1 MKMKRFLAIVIL
13 LILVISL
20 IGTIYVA
27 IFTSNIR
34 LLFVF
39 LFIDIVIP
47 VVIYAYLIITKHIRN
62 LNKRD
67 YDK

>member
-1 MKMKRFLAIVIL
+1 MKIKRFLAIVIL
-13 LILVISL
+13 LILAISL

-39 LFIDIVIP
+39 LFIDIVMP
-47 VVIYAYLIITKHIRN
+47 VVVYAYLIIIKQIRN
-62 LNKRD
+62 LDNKD
-67 YDK
+67 DDK

>member
-67 YDK
+67 DNK

>member
-47 VVIYAYLIITKHIRN
+47 VVIYAHLIITKHIRN

-67 YDK
+67 DDK

>member
-1 MKMKRFLAIVIL
+1 MKRFLAIVIL

-67 YDK
+67 DDK

>member
-67 YDK
+67 DDK